1 MKLSFLLFWNSFQF
15 FTAVWVDAMPRSGLE
30 KVIWDTNANTNMELL
45 FKKSLSSG
53 TGYILI
59 ILVLLNERLV
69 PFRSCIIPE
78 IKNRSNKLSSTT
90 NRCDSIRT
98 CEVSPTSMFD
108 SVKLWE
114 LTAKY
119 HFSQIKMFCEVWECL
134 SCQDGEGRKDF
145 SVWDYFPNIKTWD
158 LAKIM
163 ESFTIHISLHRS

>member
-1 MKLSFLLFWNSFQF
+1 
-15 FTAVWVDAMPRSGLE
+15 MPRSGLE

-69 PFRSCIIPE
+69 PFRSCIIPV

-90 NRCDSIRT
+90 NRCDSIRN

-119 HFSQIKMFCEVWECL
+119 HFSQIKMFCEV
-134 SCQDGEGRKDF
+134 
-145 SVWDYFPNIKTWD
+145 
-158 LAKIM
+158 
-163 ESFTIHISLHRS
+163 